1 MNGIKATPDTHTHT
15 AVASTRRA
23 CVLAWQAIRNH
34 HRVDL
39 WWEAQSDTLDH
50 THSHIHIL
58 THTLPRVC
66 QCCRLIWL
74 TGAWGF
80 TWPFF
85 LEFSPGSG
93 CSTFF
98 PRRNFSSAW
107 ILNTIADCL
116 HFTFSQYSLTS
127 PLLVCPFALAAAA
140 GMNVALIKGKK
151 VFVTPRPTGVALR
164 LSCLL

>member
-1 MNGIKATPDTHTHT
+1 MHFQLVSLCLSASVCCWSEVWDRVYTFHVPSVQLWMELRPPLTHTHT

-50 THSHIHIL
+50 TRSHIHIL

-85 LEFSPGSG
+85 PRILSRAGMLNLFFSEFSPLPGY
-93 CSTFF
+93 STQSPLLSWLF
-98 PRRNFSSAW
+98 A
-107 ILNTIADCL
+107 LCL
-116 HFTFSQYSLTS
+116 HFF
-127 PLLVCPFALAAAA
+127 PV
-140 GMNVALIKGKK
+140 
-151 VFVTPRPTGVALR
+151 
-164 LSCLL
+164 